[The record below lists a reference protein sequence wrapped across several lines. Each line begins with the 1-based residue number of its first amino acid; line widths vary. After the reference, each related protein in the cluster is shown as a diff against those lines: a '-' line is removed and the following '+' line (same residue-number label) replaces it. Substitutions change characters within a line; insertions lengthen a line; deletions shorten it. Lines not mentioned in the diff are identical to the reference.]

1 MGIMPESIAFLIIDK
16 ADLHQHTMVPM
27 QKDTNATFK
36 ITKTKAELLEFD
48 SFENEIKKVMGHI

>member
-27 QKDTNATFK
+27 QK
-36 ITKTKAELLEFD
+36 
-48 SFENEIKKVMGHI
+48 GHQCHFSKSPNQSRIVGI